1 MPNSLKNIEPCS
13 NMPNI
18 ETTFYIYN
26 KMSKFKIVTDCTLSN
41 KDKASNKIYAH
52 LIITS
57 YNKSYE

>member
-41 KDKASNKIYAH
+41 KDKASNKIYAY
-52 LIITS
+52 LFITS
-57 YNKSYE
+57 